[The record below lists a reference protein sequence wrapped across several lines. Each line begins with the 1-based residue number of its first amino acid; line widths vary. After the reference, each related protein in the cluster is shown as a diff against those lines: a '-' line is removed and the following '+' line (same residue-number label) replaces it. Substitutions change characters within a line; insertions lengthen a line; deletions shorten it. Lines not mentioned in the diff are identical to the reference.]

1 MTPMLK
7 EKRFDKGTI
16 LTIITVGLSAIQSVL
31 LHVGTTDFAHSYFSV
46 YFFVEVFILLLTII
60 TGLQQKTEVIT
71 LFFAFIFEVVYFFIN
86 ERPISPDVSLILIVG
101 VTRIYIF
108 VWLLKRLTKV
118 KNLLM

>member
-86 ERPISPDVSLILIVG
+86 ERPISPDVSLMLIVG

>member
-1 MTPMLK
+1 MLK